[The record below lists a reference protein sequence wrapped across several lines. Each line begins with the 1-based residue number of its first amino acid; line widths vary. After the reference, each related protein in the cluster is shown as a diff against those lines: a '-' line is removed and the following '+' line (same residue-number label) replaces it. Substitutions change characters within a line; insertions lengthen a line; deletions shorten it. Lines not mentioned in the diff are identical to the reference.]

1 NNAAGWDVSAEATK
15 YLTYA
20 NNVYGSAHAMVSK
33 ETVSPPSMAS
43 MESNLN
49 ARFKL
54 AFDALDKVSET
65 LDQRQEM
72 VRLEAGPL
80 DDSDKTIKQTMRAF
94 SRTVEEKKNLLT
106 EKRDELKG
114 KLQEL
119 KNLHL
124 ARLFVA

>member
-1 NNAAGWDVSAEATK
+1 RKRFNNAAGWDVSAEATK

-94 SRTVEEKKNLLT
+94 SRTVEEKKNQVSDRDMRRSGT
-106 EKRDELKG
+106 ER
-114 KLQEL
+114 
-119 KNLHL
+119 L
-124 ARLFVA
+124 ACD